1 LRIVECPIFSK
12 KLKIQDNPPNTINVE
27 PTYALDNS
35 NRIGF
40 VINYETF
47 NRPVYPDPVTS
58 DDETKKADYLHAKDL
73 LEKTVLEKES
83 VSLQNTIQVFR
94 LSKKPK
100 QLKDFENNLRFEEP
114 LTIIEFSERAA
125 YKDAIYFDTIKSNH
139 KYYYLFRAANELDM
153 PGMPTNIIE
162 VELINDGGYKYALF
176 NTLDQS
182 DLIEDEFDRTTKE
195 LKKVFEIKPSLA
207 QIMLNT
213 ENADYS
219 ATAHSQLDNVTVGE
233 TESSIFD
240 KTFKIRLTSKKT
252 GKKIDLNITYK
263 KNNDVLA
270 TD

>member
-1 LRIVECPIFSK
+1 
-12 KLKIQDNPPNTINVE
+12 
-27 PTYALDNS
+27 
-35 NRIGF
+35 
-40 VINYETF
+40 
-47 NRPVYPDPVTS
+47 
-58 DDETKKADYLHAKDL
+58 
-73 LEKTVLEKES
+73 
-83 VSLQNTIQVFR
+83 
-94 LSKKPK
+94 
-100 QLKDFENNLRFEEP
+100 
-114 LTIIEFSERAA
+114 
-125 YKDAIYFDTIKSNH
+125 
-139 KYYYLFRAANELDM
+139 M